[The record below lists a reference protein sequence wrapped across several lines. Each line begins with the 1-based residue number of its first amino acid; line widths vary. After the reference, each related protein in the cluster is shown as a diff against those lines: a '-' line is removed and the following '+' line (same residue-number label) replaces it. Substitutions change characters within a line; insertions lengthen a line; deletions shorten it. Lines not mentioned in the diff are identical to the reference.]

1 MERALKRAPRVPAI
15 ADTWAW
21 MLHKSEKSKEAIN
34 LLHRVAKAI
43 PNDGGGQYH
52 LGVAYSD
59 TGKKGLRRDAL
70 RRALALGVPV
80 HYKNDIVKRLT
91 AN

>member
-1 MERALKRAPRVPAI
+1 MPAI